1 MAASGK
7 SAGKGSGM
15 PSPGAGKG
23 GGGTVEQLWGGPQGY
38 NAANDVYGSGLNV
51 RQPMPGYY
59 NQFPAAGQNY
69 QPPVYPQQRQQ
80 YTPQNYLQNAY
91 SQAAAAFNP
100 FGSSYGFA
108 PNRFTPVTM
117 PYQSFY
123 QPYQQQP
130 QPSTNVYFDLY
141 GGGRSPYNAYA
152 QQENPYNGNAQQGG
166 TGGDLFSQVVN
177 QVGGAQQPQ
186 PPRQSRFDRVS
197 EVAPDPIRPDIPE
210 TSGNTIDVM
219 GQTIDLSQ
227 TPPGPFM
234 STQDAQTH
242 QANTATDSYAGA
254 LRQLGVPD
262 RLLPD
267 YENLSE
273 QARADVL
280 RLANNVRQD
289 EVIRNKNFRM
299 EPLSGQAN
307 PTTRFTSP
315 NAWGR
320 EANPGSYVKDTWTGN
335 GFLVKG
341 TDGRKFR
348 VASEEEAIRRSRGG

>member
-69 QPPVYPQQRQQ
+69 QPPVYPQQRQHH
-80 YTPQNYLQNAY
+80 TPQSYLQNAY
-91 SQAAAAFNP
+91 SQATAAFNP

-152 QQENPYNGNAQQGG
+152 QQENSYNNSQQTGS
-166 TGGDLFSQVVN
+166 GGDLFSQVVN
-177 QVGGAQQPQ
+177 QVGGAQQT
-186 PPRQSRFDRVS
+186 PRRSRFDRVQ
-197 EVAPDPIRPDIPE
+197 EVARDPIRPDASE

-219 GQTIDLSQ
+219 GQTINLDQ
-227 TPPGPFM
+227 AM
-234 STQDAQTH
+234 QAAQSA
-242 QANTATDSYAGA
+242 QANQADLVANRNVSSYNPMPSRDRFAINPSNMAQASAG
-254 LRQLGVPD
+254 
-262 RLLPD
+262 
-267 YENLSE
+267 S
-273 QARADVL
+273 
-280 RLANNVRQD
+280 
-289 EVIRNKNFRM
+289 
-299 EPLSGQAN
+299 N
-307 PTTRFTSP
+307 PTARFSSP
-315 NAWGR
+315 NAWGSQ
-320 EANPGSYVKDTWTGN
+320 ANPGSYVQDTWTGN